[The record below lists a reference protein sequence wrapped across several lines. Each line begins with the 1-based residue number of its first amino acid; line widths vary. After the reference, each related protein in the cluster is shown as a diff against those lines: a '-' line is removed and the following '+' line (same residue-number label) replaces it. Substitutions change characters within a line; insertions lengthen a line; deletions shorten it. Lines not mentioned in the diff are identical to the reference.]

1 MLINDDRLRLVEIC
15 CKIKLNRNVT
25 LAERIWM
32 FKLTMEN
39 EDAAGIKNRFLG

>member
-1 MLINDDRLRLVEIC
+1 VLIKDDRLRLVEIC

-39 EDAAGIKNRFLG
+39 EDAVGIKNRFLG